1 MSLRKT
7 VVLALLVALAGC
19 TGAGAP
25 GGSGGETT
33 AGPTVTTTTTTTAST
48 SSTPSTSSTDPH
60 TGRGTSHAS
69 SHLSVQAA
77 SGVENVTVTLAP
89 DGQSAS
95 VQVEAGTERSL
106 TEAVHERGHDV
117 RLTVER
123 DGEVVF
129 DRMVREYEYYQVT
142 VYENETSVTHSE
154 V

>member
-48 SSTPSTSSTDPH
+48 SSTDPH

-69 SHLSVQAA
+69 SHLSVQATN
-77 SGVENVTVTLAP
+77 GVENVTVTLAP

-106 TEAVHERGHDV
+106 TEAVHECGHDV
-117 RLTVER
+117 RLTVDR